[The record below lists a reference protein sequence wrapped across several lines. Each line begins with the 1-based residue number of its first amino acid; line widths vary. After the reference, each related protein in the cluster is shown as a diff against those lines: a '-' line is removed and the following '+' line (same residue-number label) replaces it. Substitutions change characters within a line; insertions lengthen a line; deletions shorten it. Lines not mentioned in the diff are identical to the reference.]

1 MIHLTTLILLVWHEI
16 LKDLRMKVSCMPRDV
31 VTRWNSLFN
40 LLEYALKHWK
50 AIDLVTQRCELGM
63 RDLELS
69 DNEWEL
75 VKQLCSVLK
84 VSMQHVWLDL
94 NTYNHRSSRMQ
105 HCSSRAP
112 LPLSLRSFLPWTTLT
127 WNSWHLHATRSFFCP
142 FNPVSCLPRWPSIA
156 IIPALISLR
165 SIALQWVTIDFLA
178 ATLANLY

>member
-1 MIHLTTLILLVWHEI
+1 MIHSTTLILLVWHEI
-16 LKDLRMKVSCMPRDV
+16 LKDLRMKVTCMPRDV

-84 VSMQHVWLDL
+84 VSMQRV
-94 NTYNHRSSRMQ
+94 
-105 HCSSRAP
+105 
-112 LPLSLRSFLPWTTLT
+112 
-127 WNSWHLHATRSFFCP
+127 
-142 FNPVSCLPRWPSIA
+142 
-156 IIPALISLR
+156 
-165 SIALQWVTIDFLA
+165 
-178 ATLANLY
+178 